1 VTGEKSKYSD
11 GARSMRA
18 VKGSL
23 GHSLQDRHEKS
34 EGRLLVS
41 VLISQPDRLIFS
53 LGSVYRGGTMRET
66 LDVKRET
73 KDTTD
78 WLSVR

>member
-1 VTGEKSKYSD
+1 
-11 GARSMRA
+11 MRA
-18 VKGSL
+18 VKGNL

-41 VLISQPDRLIFS
+41 VLISLPDRLIFS
-53 LGSVYRGGTMRET
+53 LGSVYRDCTMRET

-73 KDTTD
+73 KDSTD
-78 WLSVR
+78 WLSVG

>member
-1 VTGEKSKYSD
+1 
-11 GARSMRA
+11 MRA